1 MHQVAVGGLTT
12 EVEPNPTQL
21 VEVIDFINLQQ
32 VPVIYY
38 QSGENSAIA
47 ETVAKETNTEIA
59 VLYDL
64 ENRPASLN
72 GSGNMYIEVMKQNLE
87 QLKLSVN

>member
-1 MHQVAVGGLTT
+1 MAVGGLTT

-21 VEVIDFINLQQ
+21 VGVIEFVNSQK

-38 QSGENSAIA
+38 QGGENSAIA
-47 ETVAKETNTEIA
+47 ETVAKETDTDIA

-72 GSGNMYIEVMKQNLE
+72 VSGNMYIEVMSQNLE
-87 QLKLSVN
+87 QLKLSIN